1 MDDLTE
7 VIRTC
12 DVIEIEDCTPHYLRA
27 FIVGRLKVGFPL
39 KRPTR
44 SLQPR
49 ADARAVRPYQ
59 GDAQHP
65 LLR

>member
-1 MDDLTE
+1 LDDLTE

-39 KRPTR
+39 V
-44 SLQPR
+44 
-49 ADARAVRPYQ
+49 ADKVGRYNPEQMHALC
-59 GDAQHP
+59 GHIKSTHI